1 MVGYDPKKINL
12 STREQACATTGSAV
26 LTRALIQPFDVL
38 KIRYQVQYE
47 PISKKSQLSKYKS
60 LGQSLSTI
68 IKEEGVLALWKGHLT
83 GQLLSI
89 SFSAHLLWFEVLT
102 RYAFTL
108 QPSLAETENKKF
120 LAHFACGGVGA
131 SLTLVTNQPIDTI
144 RTRLVTQG
152 EPRVYNGILDAVNK
166 VYTNEGLRGFYRGTV
181 PNLMLI
187 TPETA
192 FKLGFYQLL
201 NSLWDYAK
209 RIDSS
214 ERTKNISAFQSS
226 INGSIAGIISKTIA
240 YPFDLS
246 KKRLQ
251 IQGFEDARKKFGKV
265 VKFSGLWNCLYI
277 SVKNEGLLGIYKGY
291 LPSVL
296 KAALSS
302 GLTFFFYE
310 QLTNLIR
317 SLNY

>member
-12 STREQACATTGSAV
+12 NTQEQAFVTTSSAI

-47 PISKKSQLSKYKS
+47 PISKKSQTSKYKS
-60 LGQSLSTI
+60 VGQSFSTI
-68 IKEEGVLALWKGHLT
+68 IKEEGLLALWKGHFT

-102 RYAFTL
+102 RQTFTL
-108 QPSLAETENKKF
+108 WPFLVETENKKF
-120 LAHFACGGVGA
+120 MANFICGGMAA
-131 SLTLVTNQPIDTI
+131 SLTLITNQPIDTI

-152 EPRVYNGILDAVNK
+152 EPKVYKGVMDAVTK
-166 VYTNEGLRGFYRGTV
+166 VYTSEGLRGFYRGTV

-192 FKLGFYQLL
+192 FKLGVYQFL
-201 NSLWDYAK
+201 NSLWDLAK
-209 RIDSS
+209 RIESTDK
-214 ERTKNISAFQSS
+214 TKNISAFQSS
-226 INGSIAGIISKTIA
+226 INGSLSGILAKTIV

-251 IQGFEDARKKFGKV
+251 IQGFEDARKHFGKV
-265 VKFSGLWNCLYI
+265 TKKI
-277 SVKNEGLLGIYKGY
+277 KQKNI
-291 LPSVL
+291 
-296 KAALSS
+296 
-302 GLTFFFYE
+302 
-310 QLTNLIR
+310 
-317 SLNY
+317 